1 MNIMKQNV
9 SLKKQIAAL
18 TAGITR
24 KKLAIIL
31 LGTAISS
38 FGMYN
43 IHQQTNI
50 TEGGVLGMILLLNH
64 WFGISPSLLTP
75 ILDFSCYL
83 LALKFLGGGFFKT
96 ALLSTLSF
104 SAWFRLW
111 EQFPP
116 VLPNLSGQP
125 LLAAL
130 LGGMFIGI
138 GVGLVV
144 RQGGSSGGDDA
155 LAMTISH
162 LTRWRISHCYLF
174 TDFTVLFLSL
184 TYIPVKRIAFSLITV
199 TISSWLIDLV
209 QNFRLEAA
217 GERAAS

>member
-1 MNIMKQNV
+1 MKQNV
-9 SLKKQIAAL
+9 SLKKQIATL

-83 LALKFLGGGFFKT
+83 LALKFLGGGFFFSL
-96 ALLSTLSF
+96 LLSTLSF
-104 SAWFRLW
+104 SAWFRL
-111 EQFPP
+111 
-116 VLPNLSGQP
+116 S
-125 LLAAL
+125 
-130 LGGMFIGI
+130 
-138 GVGLVV
+138 
-144 RQGGSSGGDDA
+144 
-155 LAMTISH
+155 
-162 LTRWRISHCYLF
+162 
-174 TDFTVLFLSL
+174 
-184 TYIPVKRIAFSLITV
+184 
-199 TISSWLIDLV
+199 SSWL
-209 QNFRLEAA
+209 
-217 GERAAS
+217 RAAASCF